1 MAQKTQLQ
9 REVDEILAP
18 DEAKIASV
26 PVFRPKRREHIQ
38 ETGRKQKIYQ
48 LVEGGGIWF
57 KLSQADITIY
67 DKEKDTVRAI
77 RYCSNEPSIYVDEQS
92 INGRRAHIIFTDKML
107 GVPASQPNLQDYL
120 DAHPGNT
127 KNGGSIFY
135 EINHEKKTD
144 TLLQD
149 EFLVHD
155 AISLIRDKSIDELL
169 PIIMY
174 LGISTDQRNQEI
186 RRELLLEAKSNPK
199 AFIEMFD
206 NPIVKMRASI
216 KMAADCGILRL
227 NQDGTFWADSNRLII
242 ATPMGQDGVDM
253 MTKFCLSEKGTI
265 VHQEILKRL
274 EKFQ

>member
-18 DEAKIASV
+18 DEAQIASV
-26 PVFRPKRREHIQ
+26 PVFRPKRREPIQ
-38 ETGRKQKIYQ
+38 DTGRKQKIYQ
-48 LVEGGGIWF
+48 LIQGGGIWF

-67 DKEKDTVRAI
+67 DSEKDTVRAI
-77 RYCSNEPSIYVDEQS
+77 RYCPNEPSIYTDEQS
-92 INGRRAHIIFTDKML
+92 SNAKRSHIIFVDKVL
-107 GVPASQPNLQDYL
+107 GVPASQPNLQNYL
-120 DAHPGNT
+120 DKHPGNA
-127 KNGGSIFY
+127 KNGGGIFY
-135 EINHEKKTD
+135 EINHEQKTD

-149 EFLVHD
+149 EFLIHD

-169 PIIMY
+169 PVIMY

-216 KMAADCGILRL
+216 KMAADCGIIRM

-253 MTKFCLSEKGTI
+253 MTKFCLSEKGII